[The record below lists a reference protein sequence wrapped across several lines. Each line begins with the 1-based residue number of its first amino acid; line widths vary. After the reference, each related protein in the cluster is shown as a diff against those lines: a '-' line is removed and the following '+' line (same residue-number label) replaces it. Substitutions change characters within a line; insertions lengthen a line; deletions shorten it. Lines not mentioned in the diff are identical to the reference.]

1 MARGLLSGELC
12 VHGDGTNTRP
22 GADGG
27 EKYLRLGVGGG
38 VGRQQNLCESAPA
51 ALAQQTGIFVGNE
64 HKSSRIAGPEQCTQR
79 SSCSFG
85 SCPSQCWDWRALGPC
100 GGMSCTSVQLGAT
113 KSPPESS
120 VSEQSPV
127 ADSHSSPP
135 QKQLSAIAHI
145 PFIFFT
151 FLLFPTPASPAGG

>member
-1 MARGLLSGELC
+1 MSEDNKTC
-12 VHGDGTNTRP
+12 VN
-22 GADGG
+22 
-27 EKYLRLGVGGG
+27 RL
-38 VGRQQNLCESAPA
+38 QPLWPSKLEY
-51 ALAQQTGIFVGNE
+51 FVGNE
-64 HKSSRIAGPEQCTQR
+64 HKSSRITGPEQCTQR

-85 SCPSQCWDWRALGPC
+85 SCPSPCWDWRALGPC

-113 KSPPESS
+113 KSPPELS

-127 ADSHSSPP
+127 AESHSSPP

-151 FLLFPTPASPAGG
+151 FLTISHPCITCRWLKETTPPKPSQVYFSLPDF